1 MAHSSR
7 SLSFRFLT
15 LLIAMQSLL
24 QPLPPRCALDGVPFF
39 RVLLGFRSMLTINR
53 HCSPAKILGLLR
65 WHFSLTDKSLPIILH
80 EIVTGKDF
88 ILNDETNVSLAI
100 NHGIYLALLKHQ
112 PMRYQ
117 PLIDL
122 TLIPVELLPEKI
134 FLPMTLPFVL
144 YQIRPFGE
152 LLINLV
158 DYMLD
163 DEKTRRHCR
172 LRTKK
177 TSNSAEKES
186 IVSSP
191 LRSIS
196 HISTTKRICEPRY

>member
-1 MAHSSR
+1 
-7 SLSFRFLT
+7 
-15 LLIAMQSLL
+15 MQSLL
-24 QPLPPRCALDGVPFF
+24 SPLPPRCALDGVPFF

-65 WHFSLTDKSLPIILH
+65 WHFSLTNNSLPVILH
-80 EIVTGKDF
+80 EIITGKE
-88 ILNDETNVSLAI
+88 ILLNDEANVSLPI
-100 NHGIYLALLKHQ
+100 DHGIYLALLKHR

-134 FLPMTLPFVL
+134 FLPMTQPFVL
-144 YQIRPFGE
+144 YQIRSFGE
-152 LLINLV
+152 LLMNLI
-158 DYMLD
+158 DYMVD
-163 DEKTRRHCR
+163 DEKTRRRCR

-177 TSNSAEKES
+177 TSSSSEKES
-186 IVSSP
+186 TVSSP

-196 HISTTKRICEPRY
+196 HISTTKRICEQRH